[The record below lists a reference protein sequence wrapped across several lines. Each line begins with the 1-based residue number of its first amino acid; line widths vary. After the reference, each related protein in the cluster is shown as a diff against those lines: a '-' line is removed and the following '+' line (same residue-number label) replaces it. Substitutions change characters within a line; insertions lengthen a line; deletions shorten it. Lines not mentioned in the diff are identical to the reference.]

1 MKDAW
6 DDDDDDDW
14 ENAELALPAAPAPA
28 AAPAAAGSDSA
39 AGTEAGGLVFV
50 FIVRLIEHENQTSS
64 VLGICCE
71 GRLGVVEI
79 HLATR
84 ERV

>member
-1 MKDAW
+1 
-6 DDDDDDDW
+6 
-14 ENAELALPAAPAPA
+14 L
-28 AAPAAAGSDSA
+28 
-39 AGTEAGGLVFV
+39 GTEAGGLVFV
-50 FIVRLIEHENQTSS
+50 FIVRLIEHENPTSS
-64 VLGICCE
+64 VLGICRE